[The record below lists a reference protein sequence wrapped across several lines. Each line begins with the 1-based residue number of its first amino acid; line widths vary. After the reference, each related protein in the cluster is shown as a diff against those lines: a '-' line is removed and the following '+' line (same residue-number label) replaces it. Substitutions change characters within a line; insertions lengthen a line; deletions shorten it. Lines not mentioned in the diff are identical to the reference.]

1 MNLVFLTTLFSVT
14 IQPISVILTPDNHV
28 SVKGRI
34 DRYMASSFISKINQI
49 NSTNIYVYI
58 DSPGGDV
65 ESGQKMIQYLN
76 FKKDTNKTIMCIAWE
91 AHSMAFNI
99 FQSCSYRYVLPDSK
113 MMQHQMSF
121 KNLDGN
127 IENLNNYVKI
137 SNKLYD
143 KLIEDASKR
152 IGISVDIYRAKIM
165 NDWFL
170 YGEEIVKNN
179 VADAMI
185 SSVGCSKKLT
195 AHDSITTLGEGTN
208 LLTISLC
215 PLV

>member
-1 MNLVFLTTLFSVT
+1 
-14 IQPISVILTPDNHV
+14 
-28 SVKGRI
+28 
-34 DRYMASSFISKINQI
+34 
-49 NSTNIYVYI
+49 
-58 DSPGGDV
+58 
-65 ESGQKMIQYLN
+65 
-76 FKKDTNKTIMCIAWE
+76 
-91 AHSMAFNI
+91 
-99 FQSCSYRYVLPDSK
+99 